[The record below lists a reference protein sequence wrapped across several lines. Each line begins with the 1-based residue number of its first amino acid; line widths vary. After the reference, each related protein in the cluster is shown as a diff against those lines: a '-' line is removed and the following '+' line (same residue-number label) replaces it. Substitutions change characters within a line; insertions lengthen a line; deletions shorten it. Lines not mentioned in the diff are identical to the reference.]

1 MRQNTDGTYQI
12 RLEYYS
18 QETYDMFQVID
29 PEQLDE
35 LKKDLNDGG
44 TALAY
49 APLGTFNEPETYKNT
64 ANAQKHKDA
73 GNITAEADKYYWQ
86 NDKVQVDVADAA
98 RDTGYI
104 TFDTTNLNDEWVVR
118 SYFSLHGTFTSA
130 CSTTLIRLSEAEKVE
145 LPTSLTIE
153 ESETTIGYEWTNY
166 ASVTSKTDGTRSADD
181 GARNFLNTVF
191 EDEVTVKK
199 NENGE
204 LTAVLT
210 FRDDVLA
217 GVRAEEQAETAIV
230 SVKLAKG
237 RTCLA
242 AESASAVQRRQENL
256 EVEWEEPV

>member
-1 MRQNTDGTYQI
+1 MGNPDATLKNSIKTARTQFKDYALVSQNTDGTYQI

-86 NDKVQVDVADAA
+86 NDKVQVAVADAA

-104 TFDTTNLNDEWVVR
+104 TFNTTNLNDEWVVR

-130 CSTTLIRLSEAEKVE
+130 CSTTLIRLSEAENR
-145 LPTSLTIE
+145 TSYVINDRR
-153 ESETTIGYEWTNY
+153 I
-166 ASVTSKTDGTRSADD
+166 
-181 GARNFLNTVF
+181 
-191 EDEVTVKK
+191 
-199 NENGE
+199 
-204 LTAVLT
+204 
-210 FRDDVLA
+210 RDNN
-217 GVRAEEQAETAIV
+217 RI
-230 SVKLAKG
+230 
-237 RTCLA
+237 
-242 AESASAVQRRQENL
+242 
-256 EVEWEEPV
+256 